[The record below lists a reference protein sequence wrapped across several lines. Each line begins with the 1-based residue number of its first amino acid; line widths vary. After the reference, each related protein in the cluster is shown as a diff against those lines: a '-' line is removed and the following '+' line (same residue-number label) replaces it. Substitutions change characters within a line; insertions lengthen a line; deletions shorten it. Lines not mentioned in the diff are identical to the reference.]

1 MSLAR
6 TQNGAEVTSR
16 LKLNVVLSCL
26 TGAPRF
32 RQVWTART
40 TWENFDN
47 GQDFV
52 SCQIRHKESSYFVVA
67 RWLTPWPEHE
77 MVRIK
82 NQNRSLTL
90 TISYDLPETLTLRW
104 VDVEII
110 HGFRGLIP
118 AIEDLQR
125 RTSNKHPK

>member
-1 MSLAR
+1 M
-6 TQNGAEVTSR
+6 TSR
-16 LKLNVVLSCL
+16 LKLNILLSRLC
-26 TGAPRF
+26 GAPKL
-32 RQVWTART
+32 RQAWVART
-40 TWENFDN
+40 TWADFDN

-52 SCQIRHKESSYFVVA
+52 SCQIQHKERLYFVIA
-67 RWLTPWPEHE
+67 RWLTPWPKHE
-77 MVRIK
+77 VVRAE

-118 AIEDLQR
+118 ATEELQR
-125 RTSNKHPK
+125 RTSSKQPG